1 MSSFNAPAYELARCG
16 GRCAFTDQPLN
27 PGDAYIAMLVEE
39 GDVLKRLDASL
50 AAWDEG
56 RQPEHLFSYWK
67 TIVPMAN
74 QKKKQFVD
82 DQVLMNLL
90 QRLADAAQPQRVAF
104 RFVLMLILMRKKMVR
119 YDRTERRPAPPAD
132 AAAVNENS
140 SAPVE
145 APPPQGDQEWWV
157 LTPKLDLTKGPMG
170 KWNED
175 EKLYVLDP
183 HLDEQSTRQVTDQ
196 LGEILQAEL

>member
-1 MSSFNAPAYELARCG
+1 MSTFNAPIYELARCG
-16 GRCAFTDQPLN
+16 GRCAFTDQPLS

-39 GDVLKRLDASL
+39 GDALKRLDASL

-56 RQPEHLFSYWK
+56 RRPEHLFSYWK
-67 TIVPMAN
+67 TIVPLAN

-90 QRLADAAQPQRVAF
+90 QRLADATQPQRVAF

-119 YDRTERRPAPPAD
+119 YDKTERRPAPAVD
-132 AAAVNENS
+132 AAAVNEES

-145 APPPQGDQEWWV
+145 APPPRGEQEWWV

-170 KWNED
+170 KWNEA
-175 EKLYVLDP
+175 EKIYVLDP

-196 LGEILQAEL
+196 LSEILQAEL